1 MSRHLA
7 RNPLAYVA
15 LLAALASTAV
25 AAGRTLEPRNSVGT
39 RQVVDRSLLAKD
51 FKRGQ
56 LRRGPRGL
64 RGPTGPAGP
73 RGSQGAAG
81 ASARVALVS
90 HGATD
95 PASSSFVSTVYSM
108 VTLTTQR
115 AGPVLVE
122 ARLKILHADCG
133 GGVACALTVG
143 VYIDGQAVAG
153 TGTEFA
159 SASTCPCKVD
169 SGNVAAAGVAPSVA
183 AGTHTIV
190 FESRP
195 SGGSISAESPLD
207 AELHAVALR

>member
-25 AAGRTLEPRNSVGT
+25 AAGRTLEPKNSVGT

-56 LRRGPRGL
+56 LRRGPRGP

-81 ASARVALVS
+81 ASARLALVS

-95 PASSSFVSTVYSM
+95 PASSPTVSEVYST
-108 VTLTTQR
+108 VTLTTPR

-122 ARLKILHADCG
+122 ARLKVLHAGCG
-133 GGVACALTVG
+133 GGLACALRLG
-143 VYIDGQAVAG
+143 VYLDGQAVAG

-159 SASTCPCKVD
+159 STSSCPCKVD
-169 SGNVAAAGVAPSVA
+169 SSDVAAIGVAPSVA

-190 FESRP
+190 FESRVT
-195 SGGSISAESPLD
+195 GGTVGSETPLD